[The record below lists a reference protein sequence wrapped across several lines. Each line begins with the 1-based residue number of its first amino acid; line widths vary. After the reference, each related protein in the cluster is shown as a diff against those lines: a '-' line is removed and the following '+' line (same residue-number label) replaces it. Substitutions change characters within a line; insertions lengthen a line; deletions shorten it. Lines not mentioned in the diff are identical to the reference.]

1 MRPTARGGTSWSIA
15 ASPRCTSPTQVP
27 GTGWTSLSD
36 GEDHACG
43 TQTGATAAC
52 WGNGSS
58 GQLGSIL
65 LWVPVA
71 VIDPAP

>member
-1 MRPTARGGTSWSIA
+1 MLGANFAGQLGDGT
-15 ASPRCTSPTQVP
+15 TTGHLNPTQVP